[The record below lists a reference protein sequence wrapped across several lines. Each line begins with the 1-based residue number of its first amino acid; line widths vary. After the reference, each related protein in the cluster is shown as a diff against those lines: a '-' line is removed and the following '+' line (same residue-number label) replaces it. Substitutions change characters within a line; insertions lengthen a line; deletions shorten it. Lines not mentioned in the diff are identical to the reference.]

1 MSQRHLS
8 RSIVLQTLF
17 EWDFATSTDKRDGG
31 SENNIYKIFERV
43 KHEFAPGSNDNVFM
57 ENLLKQVLEKKYD
70 LDTLIEKAA
79 PDWPIDKI
87 SVVDRNVLRVG
98 LAELLFAD
106 RDEVPPKV
114 AINEAIELAKTFGGE
129 TSGRFINGVL
139 GAVYKEMGE
148 PGKFDSP
155 KPKKKYGNVPLDKL
169 PIERLAGAVVYA
181 RHGDNIYLALVHDVF
196 GHWTLTKGK
205 LEGKESEEEGL
216 RREAQEELGIPINII
231 ERLGENSYSTFHP
244 EKGKILKKVS
254 YFLAEAPYQD
264 LTLERKEEKGGLD
277 DVRWF
282 KLADIL
288 DLNFYDDILPI
299 VTKAITKLAEGENKK

>member
-17 EWDFATSTDKRDGG
+17 EWDFARQEKGGSANSDGG
-31 SENNIYKIFERV
+31 KGEIFPIFERNIL
-43 KHEFAPGSNDNVFM
+43 EFAPGSNDRPFM
-57 ENLLKQVLEKKYD
+57 DHLLRLVLEKEKA
-70 LDTLIEKAA
+70 LNTLIEKAA

-87 SVVDRNVLRVG
+87 SVVDRNILRIG

-106 RDEVPPKV
+106 RNEVPPKV

-129 TSGRFINGVL
+129 TSGRFVNGVL

-148 PGKFDSP
+148 PGKFDVP

-169 PIERLAGAVVYA
+169 PVERLAGAMVYA
-181 RHGDNIYLALVHDVF
+181 RHEGEIYLALVHDVF

-205 LEGKESEEEGL
+205 LEGTESEEEGI
-216 RREAQEELGIPINII
+216 RREGQEELGVPIKVI
-231 ERLGENSYSTFHP
+231 EKLGENSYSTYHP
-244 EKGKILKKVS
+244 EKGKILKHVS
-254 YFLAEAPYQD
+254 YFLAEAPFQE
-264 LTLERKEEKGGLD
+264 LTLEKKEEKGGLD

-299 VTKAITKLAEGENKK
+299 VTKAITKLAEGK

>member
-17 EWDFATSTDKRDGG
+17 EWDFEGKKEG
-31 SENNIYKIFERV
+31 EIYPIFDRV
-43 KHEFAPGSNDNVFM
+43 KFEFAPGSKDEPFM
-57 ENLLKQVLEKKYD
+57 NNLLKQVLDKKRD
-70 LDTLIEKAA
+70 LDSLIEKAA

-87 SVVDRNVLRVG
+87 SVVDRNILRIG

-106 RDEVPPKV
+106 RKEVPPKV

-155 KPKKKYGNVPLDKL
+155 KPKKKYGNVPLNKL

-181 RHGDNIYLALVHDVF
+181 RHKGDVYMALVHDVF

-205 LEGKESEEEGL
+205 LEGQESPEEGIL
-216 RREAQEELGIPINII
+216 REAQEELGIPIKII
-231 ERLGENSYSTFHP
+231 EKLGENSYSTYHP
-244 EKGKILKKVS
+244 EKGKIVKQVE
-254 YFLAEAPYQD
+254 YFLAEAPFQD
-264 LTLERKEEKGGLD
+264 LTLEKKEEKGGLD

-288 DLNFYDDILPI
+288 DLNFYDDILPL
-299 VTKAITKLAEGENKK
+299 VTKAIQKLVESK

>member
-1 MSQRHLS
+1 MSNRHLS

-17 EWDFATSTDKRDGG
+17 EWDFPSVDSRHADKED
-31 SENNIYKIFERV
+31 IYQIFE
-43 KHEFAPGSNDNVFM
+43 KNITEFASGTNDRPFM
-57 ENLLKQVLEKKYD
+57 DALLKLVLSKQKE

-87 SVVDRNVLRVG
+87 APVDRNILRIG

-106 RDEVPPKV
+106 RNEVPPKV
-114 AINEAIELAKTFGGE
+114 AINEAIELAKSFGGDA
-129 TSGRFINGVL
+129 SGKFVNGVL

-148 PGKFDSP
+148 PGKNDQP
-155 KPKKKYGNVPLDKL
+155 KPKKKYGNIPDDQL
-169 PIERLAGAVVYA
+169 PVENLAGAVVYA
-181 RHGDNIYLALVHDVF
+181 RHEDDIYLALVHDVF

-205 LEGKESEEEGL
+205 LDKGEKEEEGL
-216 RREAQEELGIPINII
+216 VRKVPLELGVPIEIK
-231 ERLGENSYSTFHP
+231 ERIGENSYSTYHP
-244 EKGKILKKVS
+244 EKGKIMKKIV

-264 LTLERKEEKGGLD
+264 LTLDNKEEKGGLD

-288 DLNFYDDILPI
+288 DLNFYEDILPI
-299 VTKAITKLAEGENKK
+299 VTKAITKLAESSSK